1 MDTQNFLALAI
12 GFMVANFL
20 LYLIRESNDDNDG
33 GGDGGMM
40 VPAMAPTN

>member
-1 MDTQNFLALAI
+1 MDTSNFLALVI

-20 LYLIRESNDDNDG
+20 LIIIKQSDDDNG

-40 VPAMAPTN
+40 VPASIQT

>member
-1 MDTQNFLALAI
+1 MDTSNFLALVI

-20 LYLIRESNDDNDG
+20 LIIIKKSDDDNSG

>member
-1 MDTQNFLALAI
+1 MDTSNLLALVI

-20 LYLIRESNDDNDG
+20 LIIIKQSDDDNG

-40 VPAMAPTN
+40 IPSYVPSS

>member
-1 MDTQNFLALAI
+1 MDTSNFLALVI

-20 LYLIRESNDDNDG
+20 LLIIKKSDDDNGG

-40 VPAMAPTN
+40 TPLMVPTN